1 MKPSIYVRSPLVE
14 NEAMKTVPDYLKTEL
29 LENRVMETAKTIT
42 RISLSLELSCSLT
55 SMKKN

>member
-14 NEAMKTVPDYLKTEL
+14 NEAIKTVRDHLKTEL